1 MQNICMHAHTFI
13 HTAIYSPIHKHVHT
27 LIHTPH
33 KLGTHE
39 GGAER
44 HANIFPTYVVGTRLQ
59 SL

>member
-1 MQNICMHAHTFI
+1 MHTHSYTQPFT
-13 HTAIYSPIHKHVHT
+13 HLSTNVHT